1 MHEVKIGDIKIT
13 SDYAVIIKD
22 IAIVADL
29 HIGYEGVLRRE
40 GAMIPS
46 YQKEI
51 LKRRL
56 GKIIEKYKPRLL
68 IVNGDF
74 KHEFGKN
81 LRQEW
86 NEAGEILNF
95 LAEKTKVIL
104 IRGNH
109 DNFLKTIASKH
120 NVPVVEEFEINGIKV
135 VHGHKE
141 AKGNKII
148 MAHEHPSLHLRD
160 KVGALVKLPCFMVS
174 KKIIVMPALSPIA
187 TGIDVSSAT
196 SDEYLSPILQNENV
210 DEFEIYAISDELLY
224 FSKIENLRKIWRIGI

>member
-1 MHEVKIGDIKIT
+1 MHEIDINGIKIT
-13 SDYAVIIKD
+13 KDFAVFIPNKK

-51 LKRRL
+51 LIERL
-56 GKIIEKYKPRLL
+56 ERIISRYKPKLL

-95 LAEKTKVIL
+95 LSKKTKVLL

-109 DNFLKTIASKH
+109 DNFLKTIASKY
-120 NVPVVEEFEINGIKV
+120 NVPVLEEFEINGIKI

-141 AKGNKII
+141 AKGKRII
-148 MAHEHPSLHLRD
+148 MGHEHPSLHLRD

-174 KKIIVMPALSPIA
+174 KKIIVIPALSPLA
-187 TGIDVSSAT
+187 TGTDISSAT
-196 SDEYLSPILQNENV
+196 NEDYLSPILQKENI
-210 DEFEIYAISDELLY
+210 DEFEIYALADEILY
-224 FSKIENLRKIWRIGI
+224 FSKVGNLKKVI